1 VPPAIQAAA
10 DAEENHGLKL
20 DGVTS
25 STEAAAEASE
35 RLVDATNAMQDA
47 FDRSQDAADKVAEA
61 QEVIKEA
68 VKTGETA
75 IHGNTEEAKR
85 NRRALRNIRDGQQE
99 LVEQNAILE
108 GSTDGMS
115 DAMWE
120 NYNAMYENLV
130 QMTGNKKE
138 ARKYANELY
147 GIPDDVDT
155 KAEFIDKYANPRIDV
170 TQKKIDDL
178 DDSEADPDV
187 DAKTGKANEKIDDT
201 ANKLNNDLKDQTVWV
216 KIKTWW
222 DDLWNDDGKPKKS
235 RSKRGATNPDH
246 VHNYHGNILEHYA
259 QGGLKPMEP
268 IAQMVKPNTW
278 RVVGDRMKDDEAYIP
293 LDGSPRSKAILME
306 AIVRMPNLMHD
317 G

>member
-1 VPPAIQAAA
+1 YALHYHSLLLTETPTPESYSLSLHDALPIYTAASLGGIKLTQEEYTRWMAGEVPPAIQAAA

-178 DDSEADPDV
+178 DDSEA
-187 DAKTGKANEKIDDT
+187 
-201 ANKLNNDLKDQTVWV
+201 
-216 KIKTWW
+216 
-222 DDLWNDDGKPKKS
+222 
-235 RSKRGATNPDH
+235 
-246 VHNYHGNILEHYA
+246 
-259 QGGLKPMEP
+259 
-268 IAQMVKPNTW
+268 
-278 RVVGDRMKDDEAYIP
+278 
-293 LDGSPRSKAILME
+293 
-306 AIVRMPNLMHD
+306 
-317 G
+317 